1 MVNKV
6 GLGPKDGN
14 ARGKTRDA
22 IQDPVQ
28 IQRQL
33 QPSCHKLLRDLHLAK
48 RFVPCIYGILPITFT
63 NFCSSVLVSSYTPL
77 VTQPRRRNVKDV
89 PFPLDRVSPPHHRS
103 SYENRN
109 LSTEYSSFLPKG
121 IHSDEKS
128 VSALLTEGCMFL
140 NRPYQEDII
149 KKVILINNLNSNL
162 FPQMK
167 RNMNT
172 KSSSGLHGLSELT
185 DEENPLSEVM
195 CEINVVKTFAG
206 KNLTCGGT
214 NWRRGR
220 DHAVTNPALLEPYM
234 DENFVSRAFATMGE
248 LVLSVKIIRNRL
260 TGIPAGYCFVEF
272 ADLATAEKC
281 LHKINGKPLP
291 GATPSKR
298 FKLNYATYGKQ
309 PDNSPEYSLF
319 VGDLTPDVDDGMLYE
334 FFVKVYP
341 SCRGGK
347 VVLDQTGV
355 SKGYGFVKFTDEL
368 EQKRALTEC
377 QGAVGLGSKPVRLS
391 VAIPKANRVKTV
403 EYNQMYNYNYNQY
416 YQQYQ
421 NYYAQWGYD
430 QNTGSYSYSYPQY
443 GYTQS
448 TMQTYEE
455 VGEDALEDPMPQMDV
470 TEANKQFME
479 QSEELYDAL
488 MDSHWQPLD
497 TVSSEIPAML

>member
-1 MVNKV
+1 
-6 GLGPKDGN
+6 
-14 ARGKTRDA
+14 
-22 IQDPVQ
+22 
-28 IQRQL
+28 
-33 QPSCHKLLRDLHLAK
+33 
-48 RFVPCIYGILPITFT
+48 
-63 NFCSSVLVSSYTPL
+63 
-77 VTQPRRRNVKDV
+77 
-89 PFPLDRVSPPHHRS
+89 
-103 SYENRN
+103 
-109 LSTEYSSFLPKG
+109 
-121 IHSDEKS
+121 
-128 VSALLTEGCMFL
+128 
-140 NRPYQEDII
+140 
-149 KKVILINNLNSNL
+149 
-162 FPQMK
+162 
-167 RNMNT
+167 
-172 KSSSGLHGLSELT
+172 
-185 DEENPLSEVM
+185 
-195 CEINVVKTFAG
+195 
-206 KNLTCGGT
+206 
-214 NWRRGR
+214 
-220 DHAVTNPALLEPYM
+220 M

-291 GATPSKR
+291 GATPAKR

-347 VVLDQTGV
+347 VVLDQAGV
-355 SKGYGFVKFTDEL
+355 SKCIALKECLEVSCPTSHSEQGCCQHKIRGYGFVKFTDEL

-391 VAIPKANRVKTV
+391 VAIPKANRVKPM
-403 EYNQMYNYNYNQY
+403 EYNQMYSYNYNQY
-416 YQQYQ
+416 YQQYH

-448 TMQTYEE
+448 TMQSYEE
-455 VGEDALEDPMPQMDV
+455 VGEDALEDPTPQLDV
-470 TEANKQFME
+470 HEANKQFME

-488 MDSHWQPLD
+488 MDCHWQPLD

>member
-1 MVNKV
+1 M
-6 GLGPKDGN
+6 
-14 ARGKTRDA
+14 
-22 IQDPVQ
+22 
-28 IQRQL
+28 
-33 QPSCHKLLRDLHLAK
+33 
-48 RFVPCIYGILPITFT
+48 F
-63 NFCSSVLVSSYTPL
+63 
-77 VTQPRRRNVKDV
+77 
-89 PFPLDRVSPPHHRS
+89 SP
-103 SYENRN
+103 
-109 LSTEYSSFLPKG
+109 
-121 IHSDEKS
+121 S
-128 VSALLTEGCMFL
+128 VSA
-140 NRPYQEDII
+140 
-149 KKVILINNLNSNL
+149 
-162 FPQMK
+162 
-167 RNMNT
+167 
-172 KSSSGLHGLSELT
+172 SGLLSR
-185 DEENPLSEVM
+185 S
-195 CEINVVKTFAG
+195 CCKCHF
-206 KNLTCGGT
+206 
-214 NWRRGR
+214 RRR
-220 DHAVTNPALLEPYM
+220 
-234 DENFVSRAFATMGE
+234 
-248 LVLSVKIIRNRL
+248 
-260 TGIPAGYCFVEF
+260 IPAGYCFVEF

-291 GATPSKR
+291 GATPAKR

-391 VAIPKANRVKTV
+391 VAIPKASRVKPV
-403 EYNQMYNYNYNQY
+403 EYSQMYSYSYNQY

-455 VGEDALEDPMPQMDV
+455 VGDDALEGVEPAPLAVKAWSPNHWTAREFRNTSHFNLIATQRWGTTGIV
-470 TEANKQFME
+470 ILLHLCLGSTAHPPGPVFRVRKG
-479 QSEELYDAL
+479 AL
-488 MDSHWQPLD
+488 LPHATAGCDRGQQGVHGA
-497 TVSSEIPAML
+497 ERGAI

>member
-1 MVNKV
+1 MLP
-6 GLGPKDGN
+6 GGSG
-14 ARGKTRDA
+14 A
-22 IQDPVQ
+22 
-28 IQRQL
+28 QL
-33 QPSCHKLLRDLHLAK
+33 W
-48 RFVPCIYGILPITFT
+48 
-63 NFCSSVLVSSYTPL
+63 
-77 VTQPRRRNVKDV
+77 RRRW
-89 PFPLDRVSPPHHRS
+89 PPPRAHTLGR
-103 SYENRN
+103 
-109 LSTEYSSFLPKG
+109 
-121 IHSDEKS
+121 
-128 VSALLTEGCMFL
+128 A
-140 NRPYQEDII
+140 
-149 KKVILINNLNSNL
+149 
-162 FPQMK
+162 
-167 RNMNT
+167 
-172 KSSSGLHGLSELT
+172 
-185 DEENPLSEVM
+185 
-195 CEINVVKTFAG
+195 AG
-206 KNLTCGGT
+206 MAASLWMG
-214 NWRRGR
+214 
-220 DHAVTNPALLEPYM
+220 DLEPYM
-234 DENFVSRAFATMGE
+234 DENFISRAFATMGE
-248 LVLSVKIIRNRL
+248 TVMSVKIIRNRL

-291 GATPSKR
+291 GATPAKR

-391 VAIPKANRVKTV
+391 VAIPKASLWLGQSDDLRGQIHSDVAGSSPGKAACPAYLMFLLFARSRVKPV
-403 EYNQMYNYNYNQY
+403 EYSQMYSYSYNQY

-455 VGEDALEDPMPQMDV
+455 VGDDALEDPMPQLDV
-470 TEANKQFME
+470 VEANKEFME

-488 MDSHWQPLD
+488 MDCHWQPLD
-497 TVSSEIPAML
+497 TVSSEIPAMI

>member
-1 MVNKV
+1 MAASLWM
-6 GLGPKDGN
+6 GD
-14 ARGKTRDA
+14 
-22 IQDPVQ
+22 
-28 IQRQL
+28 
-33 QPSCHKLLRDLHLAK
+33 
-48 RFVPCIYGILPITFT
+48 
-63 NFCSSVLVSSYTPL
+63 
-77 VTQPRRRNVKDV
+77 
-89 PFPLDRVSPPHHRS
+89 
-103 SYENRN
+103 
-109 LSTEYSSFLPKG
+109 
-121 IHSDEKS
+121 
-128 VSALLTEGCMFL
+128 
-140 NRPYQEDII
+140 
-149 KKVILINNLNSNL
+149 
-162 FPQMK
+162 
-167 RNMNT
+167 
-172 KSSSGLHGLSELT
+172 
-185 DEENPLSEVM
+185 
-195 CEINVVKTFAG
+195 
-206 KNLTCGGT
+206 
-214 NWRRGR
+214 
-220 DHAVTNPALLEPYM
+220 LEPYM

-248 LVLSVKIIRNRL
+248 LVLGVKIIRNR
-260 TGIPAGYCFVEF
+260 IPAGYCFVEF

-291 GATPSKR
+291 GATPAKR

-347 VVLDQTGV
+347 VVLDQAGV

-391 VAIPKANRVKTV
+391 VAIPKANRVKPM

-416 YQQYQ
+416 YQQYH
-421 NYYAQWGYD
+421 NYFAQWGYD

-455 VGEDALEDPMPQMDV
+455 VGEDALEVRLSRADLVTFVIRQMLEMFGDSQNHRVLGIGRNFEDHPVQSPANMGLPRVWDVGTHPDPTPQLDV
-470 TEANKQFME
+470 HEANKQFME

-488 MDSHWQPLD
+488 MDCHWQPLD
-497 TVSSEIPAML
+497 TVSSEIPAVL

>member
-1 MVNKV
+1 
-6 GLGPKDGN
+6 
-14 ARGKTRDA
+14 
-22 IQDPVQ
+22 
-28 IQRQL
+28 
-33 QPSCHKLLRDLHLAK
+33 
-48 RFVPCIYGILPITFT
+48 
-63 NFCSSVLVSSYTPL
+63 
-77 VTQPRRRNVKDV
+77 
-89 PFPLDRVSPPHHRS
+89 
-103 SYENRN
+103 
-109 LSTEYSSFLPKG
+109 
-121 IHSDEKS
+121 
-128 VSALLTEGCMFL
+128 
-140 NRPYQEDII
+140 
-149 KKVILINNLNSNL
+149 
-162 FPQMK
+162 
-167 RNMNT
+167 
-172 KSSSGLHGLSELT
+172 
-185 DEENPLSEVM
+185 
-195 CEINVVKTFAG
+195 
-206 KNLTCGGT
+206 
-214 NWRRGR
+214 
-220 DHAVTNPALLEPYM
+220 M

-309 PDNSPEYSLF
+309 PDNSIGKNVQHVSKPHFLSISMLVSKSVALHSEFLYRVLTSLNVLNSPEYSLF

-488 MDSHWQPLD
+488 MDCHWQPLD